1 MFTTIAAFAFA
12 LATTLAVSFQIAL
25 ALGAPWGHLAMG
37 GRYPGKFPQ
46 PMRVAALAQAALLAG
61 LALMVVVNARLA
73 LADLH
78 SVSEIAI
85 WVAVVISLLSLIM
98 NLATPSK
105 GERTLWAPVALVMT
119 ASSLVVALS

>member
-1 MFTTIAAFAFA
+1 MLTTLAALIFA
-12 LATTLAVSFQIAL
+12 LMTALAVSFQIAL

-105 GERTLWAPVALVMT
+105 PERNLWAPVALVMT
-119 ASSLVVALS
+119 VSSLVVALS

>member
-105 GERTLWAPVALVMT
+105 PERNLWAPVALVMT
-119 ASSLVVALS
+119 VSSLVVALS

>member
-1 MFTTIAAFAFA
+1 M
-12 LATTLAVSFQIAL
+12 LTTLAALIFALMTALAVAFQIAL

-37 GRYPGKFPQ
+37 GRYPGQFPK
-46 PMRVAALAQAALLAG
+46 PMRVAALAQAALLAL
-61 LALMVVVNARLA
+61 LALMALVNARLA
-73 LADLH
+73 FADLH

-119 ASSLVVALS
+119 VSSLVVALS